1 MQITRFF
8 PLFMLRGHLHDI
20 CIQMSRTVLL
30 GSDDT
35 WYRALDKLAK
45 LCDEELDGQHPNIGH
60 GSGRDIDPLHRQGV
74 IAL

>member
-8 PLFMLRGHLHDI
+8 PLFMLRGHLHDV
-20 CIQMSRTVLL
+20 CRQMSRTVLL
-30 GSDDT
+30 GFDST

-45 LCDEELDGQHPNIGH
+45 LCDEELDGQHSNIGR
-60 GSGRDIDPLHRQGV
+60 GSGQDIDPLHWQGV